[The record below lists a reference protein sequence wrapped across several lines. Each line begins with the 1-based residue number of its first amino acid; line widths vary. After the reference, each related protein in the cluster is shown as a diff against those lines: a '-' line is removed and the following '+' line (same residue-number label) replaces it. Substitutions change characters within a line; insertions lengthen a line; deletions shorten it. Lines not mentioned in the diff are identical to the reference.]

1 MPYNPNMYLPQ
12 NYQPYQTGPGAPI
25 SQPNWVPN
33 YSNNQMQQPID
44 ALISVTGLE
53 GAKAY
58 QLPPNSKI
66 ALFDADSDV
75 FYVKT
80 TDAGGFPTVRA
91 FSFAPIEQAAPQVP
105 TGDYVPRSEFDALV
119 QEVRNLAGTVAPATK
134 EAKDGE

>member
-1 MPYNPNMYLPQ
+1 MPYNPNLYMPY

-25 SQPNWVPN
+25 SQPNW
-33 YSNNQMQQPID
+33 YYQPSSTTAQPVD
-44 ALISVTGLE
+44 GLISVTGVE

-91 FSFAPIEQAAPQVP
+91 FRFAPMEQAEPQQP
-105 TGDYVPRSEFDALV
+105 EEYVPRTEFDALV
-119 QEVRNLAGTVAPATK
+119 VEVRNLAGMATK
-134 EAKDGE
+134 EADDGK

>member
-1 MPYNPNMYLPQ
+1 MPYNPNLYMPQ
-12 NYQPYQTGPGAPI
+12 SYQPYQTGPGVPM

-33 YSNNQMQQPID
+33 VGVQQPID

-66 ALFDADSDV
+66 VLFDADSDI

-80 TDAGGFPTVRA
+80 TDAGGFPTIRS
-91 FSFAPIEQAAPQVP
+91 FSFAPIEQAAPQVS

-119 QEVRNLAGTVAPATK
+119 QEVRGMMGMTSEGAR
-134 EAKDGE
+134 DGE

>member
-1 MPYNPNMYLPQ
+1 MPYNPNLYLPY
-12 NYQPYQTGPGAPI
+12 NYQPYQTGPGAPV
-25 SQPNWVPN
+25 SQPNWTQGYQN
-33 YSNNQMQQPID
+33 LQPFD
-44 ALISVTGLE
+44 ALVSVTGME

-91 FSFAPIEQAAPQVP
+91 FSFAPIEQAEPQQP
-105 TGDYVPRSEFDALV
+105 DEYVPRTEFDALV
-119 QEVRNLAGTVAPATK
+119 AEVRNLAGMATK
-134 EAKDGE
+134 EADDGK